1 MAHFKHY
8 ASLKNGI
15 SALSLAAL
23 VAGGL
28 GASALVAA
36 NAEQG
41 TQNTQLTPP
50 AQTDQF
56 RHEAH
61 RLDPTRRV
69 EGRIAYVKAVLKIT
83 DAQQAQFDKLADAMR
98 ANAKDRVAMFQQL
111 QTNRDQPKN
120 AVERLEIREHLTE
133 LRAQSEQRSLAALKP
148 LYDSLTPDQKQ
159 AADALMAPHWGHHR
173 A

>member
-1 MAHFKHY
+1 MASFKNY
-8 ASLKNGI
+8 VSLRNGVC
-15 SALSLAAL
+15 AFALAAL
-23 VAGGL
+23 VAGGI
-28 GASALVAA
+28 GAASLVSADAQPA
-36 NAEQG
+36 
-41 TQNTQLTPP
+41 TQNAQQTAP
-50 AQTDQF
+50 ASPNEF

-61 RLDPTRRV
+61 RLDPTQRV

-98 ANAKDRVAMFQQL
+98 ANAKDRVAIFQQL
-111 QTNRDQPKN
+111 RTNRDQPKN

-133 LRAQSEQRSLAALKP
+133 MRAQSEQRSLAALKP

-159 AADALMAPHWGHHR
+159 AADALMAPHWDHHR